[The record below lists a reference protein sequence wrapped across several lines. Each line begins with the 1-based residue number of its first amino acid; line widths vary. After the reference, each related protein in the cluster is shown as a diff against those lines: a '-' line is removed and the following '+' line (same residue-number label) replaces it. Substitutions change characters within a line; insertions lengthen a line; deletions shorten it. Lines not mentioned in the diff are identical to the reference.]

1 MYLLTNNR
9 YYIYIKLNLLKNNIY
24 NIDNLLFNLLFLK
37 FLKYIML

>member
-37 FLKYIML
+37 FLNYIML